1 MKKTFF
7 AWALAVAMIS
17 VSACNTTTTTEEKT
31 STGTAVT
38 PEAQTPTDTTAAST
52 NQMAYI
58 CPMKCEGSASM
69 EPGKCPVC
77 KMNLEK
83 NPAYAAQ

>member
-7 AWALAVAMIS
+7 AWVLAVAMVS
-17 VSACNTTTTTEEKT
+17 VSACNTTTTTEKETSADVATPTEASTPADSTAT
-31 STGTAVT
+31 STK
-38 PEAQTPTDTTAAST
+38 
-52 NQMAYI
+52 QMAYI
-58 CPMKCEGSASM
+58 CPMNCKGSASM

-83 NPAYAAQ
+83 NPAYTAQ